1 MKFCIDGQH
10 RLRGELPVYGAKN
23 CVLALLGATVL
34 TDEDVVL
41 RNCPNIS
48 DVQNMLLV
56 LQGLGKKFCWE
67 SGDNLRVFGSVCN
80 TTVNQSLANK
90 LRGSALVL
98 GSLVGKC
105 HNAVLPCPGGC
116 SIGQRPLNIH
126 VDGLQTFGVEV
137 TSQEHLHCNGTPQG
151 AKFQLPIASVGAT
164 ENLVCASVLGKGQ
177 FVLSNCA
184 TEPEVENLQQMLVA
198 MGAKIG
204 GVGSSTVVVEG
215 VQKLH
220 GVTWQV
226 IPDRIV
232 CATYIASAIA
242 SKGQLT
248 VTNCN
253 PTHLRSFLQV
263 LPSPIAV
270 KVYQNAIQV
279 ACNDYPSSFG
289 KVTTAPYPGFPT
301 DMQSLLL
308 ALACLSNGGTTQI
321 TEKMFENRLMHNASQ
336 LCKMGAQ
343 ISVVG
348 QIATVVGGKLH
359 GATVGCG
366 DLRGGASLVVAGLGA
381 QGQTIVTNTHH
392 VLRGYSQLAEAL
404 QSVGARIEVQN

>member
-10 RLRGELPVYGAKN
+10 RLCGELPVYGAKN

-41 RNCPNIS
+41 RNCPNIA

-56 LQGLGKKFCWE
+56 LQSLGKQFCWE
-67 SGDNLRVFGSVCN
+67 SGDTLRVFGSVCN
-80 TTVNQSLANK
+80 TTVSQSLANK

-105 HNAVLPCPGGC
+105 HKAILPCPGGC
-116 SIGQRPLNIH
+116 SIGLRPLNIH
-126 VDGLQTFGVEV
+126 VEGLQAFGVEV
-137 TSQEHLHCNGTPQG
+137 TSQGHLQCNGIPMG
-151 AKFQLPIASVGAT
+151 ATFRLPIASVGAT
-164 ENLVCASVLGKGQ
+164 ENLVCCSVLGKGR

-198 MGAKIG
+198 MGAKIHN
-204 GVGSSTVVVEG
+204 VGKGTVVVEG
-215 VQKLH
+215 VRKLH

-232 CATYIASAIA
+232 CATYIACAVA

-253 PTHLRSFLQV
+253 PLHLQSFLQY
-263 LPSPIAV
+263 LPNPITV
-270 KVYQNAIQV
+270 KVYKNAIQV
-279 ACNDYPSSFG
+279 ICNAYPSSFG
-289 KVTTAPYPGFPT
+289 KVVTAPYPGFPT
-301 DMQSLLL
+301 DMQSIFL
-308 ALACLSNGGTTQI
+308 ALACLSSGGTTVI
-321 TEKMFENRLMHNASQ
+321 EEKMFENRLAHNASQ
-336 LCKMGAQ
+336 LCKMGAR
-343 ISVVG
+343 ISIVGQTAMVVG
-348 QIATVVGGKLH
+348 RQLH
-359 GATVGCG
+359 GATVECG

-381 QGQTIVTNTHH
+381 QGKTTVTNTHH
-392 VLRGYSQLAEAL
+392 ILRGYSQLAEAL
-404 QSVGARIEVQN
+404 QGVGAKIKVQN